1 MPSNSQR
8 PNVQAFLD
16 PDSET
21 FSYVVYDHENG
32 HAAVIDPVL
41 NFEPKSGRTSTESAE
56 KIIDFV
62 RKHGLTLDW
71 ILETHAHADHL
82 SAAPHIR
89 HQLGGKIAIGENIC
103 EVQRIFR
110 VLFNF
115 EKSFLS
121 DGSQFDH
128 LFVDGETFSV
138 GELTATVMYSPGH
151 TPADVAYRFDD
162 ALFVG
167 DTLFM
172 PDVGTARCDFPG
184 GDAATLYRSIENLL
198 ALPEQTRIFVCH
210 DYPGNARNHE
220 SQTTVKAQR
229 AENIH
234 VHTGVSEGDFVTMRE
249 ARDATLGAP
258 RLIIP
263 SVQVNVRGGSFP
275 PAEDNGT
282 VYLKVPLNV
291 L

>member
-1 MPSNSQR
+1 MMSMK

-16 PDSET
+16 QESET
-21 FSYVVYDHENG
+21 FSYVVYDHEGG

-41 NFEPKSGRTSTESAE
+41 DFDAKSGRTRTEGVQR
-56 KIIDFV
+56 IIDFV
-62 RKHGLTLDW
+62 RKHDLTLAW
-71 ILETHAHADHL
+71 VLESHAHADHL
-82 SAAPHIR
+82 SAAPYVR
-89 HQLGGKIAIGENIC
+89 DQLGGKVAIGENIR
-103 EVQRIFR
+103 EVQKIFR

-115 EKSFLS
+115 ERDFIS

-128 LFVDGETFSV
+128 LFADGDTFSI
-138 GELTATVMYSPGH
+138 GELTGTVMYSPGH
-151 TPADVAYRFDD
+151 TPADVAYRIGD

-184 GDAATLYRSIENLL
+184 GDAAALYRSVEKLL
-198 ALPEQTRIFVCH
+198 SLPEETRIFVCH
-210 DYPGNARNHE
+210 DYPGDAREHKA
-220 SQTTVKAQR
+220 QTTVKAQR

-234 VHTGVSEGDFVTMRE
+234 VHEGVSEREFVAMRE
-249 ARDATLGAP
+249 ARDATLSVP

-263 SVQVNVRGGSFP
+263 SVQVNVRGGNLP
-275 PAEDNGT
+275 PAEENGT